1 MSKGVEISD
10 LTGIKA
16 AKNLQII
23 QLVVVV
29 VAILAIW
36 APNASLFFH
45 PVYAL
50 HATHIPDPNQMS
62 TSPTA
67 KLVYGNREYTMSP
80 FILIQG
86 GQLNKVQLP
95 SLPGD
100 NNASLTVQTGD
111 PISFHF
117 NKHPTKVDA
126 FITDYD
132 GDVPSLHPLTQTS
145 PNTFQVSGPIGI
157 WEIEVHAIFPR
168 NQYMSFTTLANVK
181 GNSFGTQSLGSTSCI
196 QDKLRIAEVKDSNSN
211 NSNILATSLNNANDT
226 NGSQTPTWS
235 ATGKGSWIQVDL
247 GQQKAICN
255 LDISFTN
262 GDKVINFFTIQT
274 STDGVHYVSQG
285 SAQNTGMVSG
295 REQFNLHNSPI
306 TARFVKLVFQG
317 NMQGN
322 TYNIK
327 QLTVNGS

>member
-1 MSKGVEISD
+1 MRKGVEISY
-10 LTGIKA
+10 LKEIKA
-16 AKNLQII
+16 AKSLKVI
-23 QLVVVV
+23 LLAVVT
-29 VAILAIW
+29 ILAIW
-36 APNASLFFH
+36 APSTSLLSH
-45 PVYAL
+45 QVNAL
-50 HATHIPDPNQMS
+50 HVSHIQDPSQVS
-62 TSPTA
+62 TTPTA
-67 KLVYGNREYTMSP
+67 RLVYGDREFIMSP
-80 FILIQG
+80 FVSVQG

-132 GDVPSLHPLTQTS
+132 GDIPSLHPLTQTS

-157 WEIEVHAIFPR
+157 WEIEVHAIFPK
-168 NQYMSFTTLANVK
+168 NQYVSFTTLANVK
-181 GNSFGTQSLGSTSCI
+181 GNSFGTQSLGSTSCT
-196 QDKLRIAEVKDSNSN
+196 QDKLKIAGVTDSNTN
-211 NSNILATSLNNANDT
+211 NSNILATGLNNGNDS
-226 NGSQTPTWS
+226 NLSQTPTWS

-274 STDGVHYVSQG
+274 STDGVHYVYQG
-285 SAQNTGMVSG
+285 TGQNTGMVSG
-295 REQFNLHNSPI
+295 REQFNLQNSPI

-317 NMQGN
+317 NMQGD
-322 TYNIK
+322 TYNIR

>member
-1 MSKGVEISD
+1 MRKGVEISY
-10 LTGIKA
+10 LKEVKA
-16 AKNLQII
+16 AKSIKVIVLS
-23 QLVVVV
+23 VVIVF
-29 VAILAIW
+29 AIS
-36 APNASLFFH
+36 APSTSLLFH
-45 PVYAL
+45 PVNAL
-50 HATHIPDPNQMS
+50 HVSHMQDPNQVS
-62 TSPTA
+62 TTPTA
-67 KLVYGNREYTMSP
+67 RLVYNNREFIMSP
-80 FILIQG
+80 FISVQG

-100 NNASLTVQTGD
+100 NNASLTLQTGK

-117 NKHPTKVDA
+117 NKRPTKVDA

-157 WEIEVHAIFPR
+157 WEIEVHAIFPK

-181 GNSFGTQSLGSTSCI
+181 GNSFGTQSLGSNPSCT
-196 QDKLRIAEVKDSNSN
+196 QDKLKIAGVTDSNTN
-211 NSNILATSLNNANDT
+211 NSNILTTGLNNGNDT
-226 NGSQTPTWS
+226 NVSQTPTWS

-255 LDISFTN
+255 LDISFAN

-274 STDGVHYVSQG
+274 STDGVHYVPQG
-285 SAQNTGMVSG
+285 TAQNTGMVSG
-295 REQFNLHNSPI
+295 REQFNLQNSPI

-317 NMQGN
+317 NMQGD

>member
-1 MSKGVEISD
+1 MRKGVEISY
-10 LTGIKA
+10 LKEIKA
-16 AKNLQII
+16 AKSLQVIV
-23 QLVVVV
+23 LAVVT
-29 VAILAIW
+29 ILAIW
-36 APNASLFFH
+36 APSNSLLFH
-45 PVYAL
+45 PAKAL
-50 HATHIPDPNQMS
+50 HASHMQDPNQVS
-62 TSPTA
+62 TTPTA
-67 KLVYGNREYTMSP
+67 RLVYNNREFIMSP
-80 FILIQG
+80 FVSVQG

-111 PISFHF
+111 PINFHF

-132 GDVPSLHPLTQTS
+132 GDIPSLHPLTQTS
-145 PNTFQVSGPIGI
+145 PDTFQVSGPIGI
-157 WEIEVHAIFPR
+157 WEIEVHAIFPK

-181 GNSFGTQSLGSTSCI
+181 GNSFGAQSLGSNPSCT
-196 QDKLRIAEVKDSNSN
+196 QDKLKIAGVTDSNTN
-211 NSNILATSLNNANDT
+211 NSNILATGLNNGNDT
-226 NGSQTPTWS
+226 NVSQTPTWS

-255 LDISFTN
+255 LDISFAN

-274 STDGVHYVSQG
+274 STDGVHYVPQG
-285 SAQNTGMVSG
+285 TAQNTGMVSG
-295 REQFNLHNSPI
+295 REQFNLQNSPI

-317 NMQGN
+317 NMQGD